1 MESVRAE
8 GVLGETSPSPPA
20 LGKNPGREN
29 DCSDWAVNLRD
40 TAAFSAANDSLQKAD
55 QSWSTCHVSP
65 CPPTLY
71 STSLQGCCWW
81 EEAVVEGSVVEICCV
96 CVCVVCV
103 CACACVCDSGGLKTL
118 MLIDHSQKHGR
129 LEMWGQ
135 THIHRNARETDRS
148 LKVWQRPISCQSIK
162 ACRLLI
168 FSLFFFSWEGAHT
181 LGARTTAPELYIPPM
196 TEKFSHGAL
205 SFLTEG
211 EQKKRKSWLVPKKK
225 KKNH

>member
-8 GVLGETSPSPPA
+8 GVLGETSLSPPA

-65 CPPTLY
+65 SHAAAPHPPPY
-71 STSLQGCCWW
+71 SISLQGCCWS
-81 EEAVVEGSVVEICCV
+81 EEDVVEGSGVEICCV
-96 CVCVVCV
+96 SVRLCVCVCVCV
-103 CACACVCDSGGLKTL
+103 NRGRLKTL

-129 LEMWGQ
+129 SEMWGQ
-135 THIHRNARETDRS
+135 THIHRNAPETDRS
-148 LKVWQRPISCQSIK
+148 LKVWQRAISCQSIK

-168 FSLFFFSWEGAHT
+168 FSFFFLLRGCTHTHWEH
-181 LGARTTAPELYIPPM
+181 APQHQNFI
-196 TEKFSHGAL
+196 
-205 SFLTEG
+205 FLP
-211 EQKKRKSWLVPKKK
+211 WL
-225 KKNH
+225 